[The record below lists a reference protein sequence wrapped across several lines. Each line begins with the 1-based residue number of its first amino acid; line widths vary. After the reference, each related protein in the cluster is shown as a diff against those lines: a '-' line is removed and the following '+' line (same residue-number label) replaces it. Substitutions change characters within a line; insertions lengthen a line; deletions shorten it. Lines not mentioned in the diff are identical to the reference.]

1 MRQCRRTDVSKH
13 ISIGVSR
20 EIGDEITRDR
30 DLRIKTKEIGDRITP
45 MIVKDPI
52 PYQVRGELRMERSI
66 EEIAGQIQIYNQD

>member
-1 MRQCRRTDVSKH
+1 MYQSTYLLGLVEKLGMKSPK
-13 ISIGVSR
+13 IG
-20 EIGDEITRDR
+20 

>member
-1 MRQCRRTDVSKH
+1 MKSP
-13 ISIGVSR
+13 
-20 EIGDEITRDR
+20 EIG

-66 EEIAGQIQIYNQD
+66 EEIAGQNQIYNQD